1 MLYRIFKKIPT
12 WLGTLLYLAGPVF
25 MDREHFFPLS
35 AHSDLKF
42 QIVGESLELLALV
55 GIGVLPR
62 LLLPLDTETPDAESP
77 VTPPGLFVGAIVSAV
92 LLSIFWRDYFPND
105 RFNPG
110 ELLKDLGYSLLAGV
124 IILLISMIP
133 SVKKGKPIKEEE
145 RSVV

>member
-1 MLYRIFKKIPT
+1 MLYQIVKKIPT
-12 WLGTLLYLAGPVF
+12 WLWTLLYLAGVVS

-62 LLLPLDTETPDAESP
+62 LLLPRDTETPDAESP
-77 VTPPGLFVGAIVSAV
+77 VTPPGAFVGAIVAAF

-105 RFNPG
+105 KFNSG
-110 ELLKDLGYSLLAGV
+110 ELLGYSLFAGV
-124 IILLISMIP
+124 VILLFSLIP
-133 SVKKGKPIKEEE
+133 PSKKGKPSREEE
-145 RSVV
+145 SSIV